1 MQNNEMTMSE
11 VLRDPMIR
19 QMLRAD
25 RVSLSDFAT
34 LLKKTA
40 RARNAASAEKSAMPL
55 VPPVFIERL
64 SAGGEAGL

>member
-25 RVSLSDFAT
+25 RVSLSEFAR

-40 RARNAASAEKSAMPL
+40 RARHAASAEERAIPL
-55 VPPVFIERL
+55 VPPALIERP